1 MAQLGEQRVRPMFL
15 SRCSSPASK
24 ENKMQEFRIEDAGDS
39 ACNIHQKT
47 NSGCTHLS
55 IPLSKAELV
64 EGIVAILSEMF
75 VDSVMLTKNKSEVA
89 VHAGNGKFMIPLT
102 HITQLVL

>member
-1 MAQLGEQRVRPMFL
+1 
-15 SRCSSPASK
+15 
-24 ENKMQEFRIEDAGDS
+24 MQEFRIEDAGDG
-39 ACNIHQKT
+39 ACKIHQKT

-55 IPLSKAELV
+55 IPLPKADLV
-64 EGIVAILSEMF
+64 EGIVAILSDGDLREHF
-75 VDSVMLTKNKSEVA
+75 VDTVMLTKNKSEVA